1 MAKKVKAITT
11 IIEDDVTF
19 MTDPDVQFVS
29 LVKHGANRTPFKV
42 LKTEKEDTQMK
53 KVVQSILVRN
63 DISKDQKEKALEG
76 LSKKS
81 ATEFKTFTSYPQLSL
96 DRCEDESFS
105 LVKHEDI
112 DGVFVL
118 LADLKEGDNH
128 HGTLEVDAKEAVD
141 YATMDMLYTE
151 LYSMADIVS
160 GTMRQENAG
169 LEFRKS
175 TILTAIE
182 NFKTFAEVVLSSM
195 DASKADCT
203 VNPDNHPTFAF
214 PLIKTEK
221 ADVKDEETEEKKEE
235 TPEEKKEETEEK
247 KEETPDT
254 KENEG
259 MIAQALANLSTSIA
273 SMTEQ
278 LTSSLKSIKEEQVK
292 QSEALKSEVKDLKKV
307 TTTAKSETDE
317 EDVETNKGDIWAG
330 TLFNRQ

>member
-235 TPEEKKEETEEK
+235 TP
-247 KEETPDT
+247 DT